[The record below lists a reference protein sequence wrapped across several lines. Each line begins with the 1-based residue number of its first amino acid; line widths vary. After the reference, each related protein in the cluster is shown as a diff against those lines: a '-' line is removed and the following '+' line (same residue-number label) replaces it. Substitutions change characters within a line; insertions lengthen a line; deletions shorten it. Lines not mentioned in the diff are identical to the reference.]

1 MAADITAIFYT
12 TMVGAALVMDLAFGA
27 LGWIPASRPDIRA
40 EMVQFSFNYTF
51 WLNLVFGAL
60 ALGLF
65 LLARRAPAQVAHC
78 CGHHAHHPQHA
89 HHHE

>member
-1 MAADITAIFYT
+1 
-12 TMVGAALVMDLAFGA
+12 
-27 LGWIPASRPDIRA
+27 
-40 EMVQFSFNYTF
+40 MVQFSFNYTF